1 MEKGVLLW
9 IGTLVLA
16 LCSGLSSCSSDDDLN
31 YSLDKVN
38 ILNVAKADKS
48 SSYEVSDP
56 VCFTDG
62 LTSNYKAPTFFCRLD
77 ESSGFASLYIGYAY
91 NYKTENVNNFYL
103 EDINVGDILGFDDFQ
118 VLLTI
123 PNHGWSIERH
133 DWVATSGT
141 IKVIDKKG
149 SGDNLTFT
157 LMLNNVEFTTSR
169 VNYARRHTRQDDS
182 VYCTING
189 VIRFEYTNR
198 YNN

>member
-1 MEKGVLLW
+1 M
-9 IGTLVLA
+9 
-16 LCSGLSSCSSDDDLN
+16 LSSHVITSSHVDRHAVLHHRG
-31 YSLDKVN
+31 
-38 ILNVAKADKS
+38 
-48 SSYEVSDP
+48 P
-56 VCFTDG
+56 GT
-62 LTSNYKAPTFFCRLD
+62 P
-77 ESSGFASLYIGYAY
+77 
-91 NYKTENVNNFYL
+91 
-103 EDINVGDILGFDDFQ
+103 ILGFDDFQ

-169 VNYARRHTRQDDS
+169 VIYARRHTRQDDS

>member
-48 SSYEVSDP
+48 ASYEVSDP

-62 LTSNYKAPTFFCRLD
+62 LTSNYKVPTFFCRLD

-103 EDINVGDILGFDDFQ
+103 EDINVGDILG
-118 VLLTI
+118 
-123 PNHGWSIERH
+123 R
-133 DWVATSGT
+133 
-141 IKVIDKKG
+141 
-149 SGDNLTFT
+149 
-157 LMLNNVEFTTSR
+157 
-169 VNYARRHTRQDDS
+169 
-182 VYCTING
+182 
-189 VIRFEYTNR
+189 
-198 YNN
+198 

>member
-38 ILNVAKADKS
+38 ILNVSEADKN

-91 NYKTENVNNFYL
+91 NYK
-103 EDINVGDILGFDDFQ
+103 I
-118 VLLTI
+118 
-123 PNHGWSIERH
+123 
-133 DWVATSGT
+133 T
-141 IKVIDKKG
+141 IK
-149 SGDNLTFT
+149 LRT
-157 LMLNNVEFTTSR
+157 
-169 VNYARRHTRQDDS
+169 
-182 VYCTING
+182 
-189 VIRFEYTNR
+189 
-198 YNN
+198 